1 MTIGRKIVVTFHEA
15 DDGTPV
21 ADRLELTDTFT
32 YNGSYTSNVVVKKN
46 DIAGTNKDRFVVT
59 YYWAAGAGP
68 NLSTATIQSLL
79 DDAVV
84 QVNAAMSGE
93 VPGP

>member
-1 MTIGRKIVVTFHEA
+1 MSIGRKIVVTFHEA

-21 ADRLELTDTFT
+21 ADLLELTDTFT
-32 YNGSYTSNVVVKKN
+32 YNGAYTSNVVVKK
-46 DIAGTNKDRFVVT
+46 DDVSGTTKDRFVVT
-59 YYWAAGAGP
+59 YYWKSGEGP
-68 NLSTATIQSLL
+68 NLATATVQALL

-84 QVNAAMSGE
+84 QVNAAMTGE